1 MEVCDTVQEAMI
13 KTILKKKKCKKSKCV
28 SEEALVLKKKKE
40 SGDFPGDL
48 VVKNLPCNAED
59 VGSVPG
65 Q

>member
-1 MEVCDTVQEAMI
+1 MENNT
-13 KTILKKKKCKKSKCV
+13 KK
-28 SEEALVLKKKKE
+28 KKKKE

-65 Q
+65 PWTKIPHAGATMTSSHS